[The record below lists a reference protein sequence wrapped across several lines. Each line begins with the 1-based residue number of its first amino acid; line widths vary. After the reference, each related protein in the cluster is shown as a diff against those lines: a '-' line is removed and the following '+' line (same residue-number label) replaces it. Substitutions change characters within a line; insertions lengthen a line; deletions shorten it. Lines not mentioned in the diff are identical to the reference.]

1 MSKLLKAIG
10 IIFAAGGAL
19 VVFYGMTFS
28 SGLFSYILF
37 FLGLVGMSIGFSL
50 LTAGRGDQELEPPPP
65 TVTEIRCTSPDCDF
79 KEIRNFEEGD
89 YVLKVLDKG
98 CPKCEA
104 EMVIEGIYVVREEE
118 ETEKG
123 RFSVP
128 QGQGE
133 GPSPSNKNSVL

>member
-10 IIFAAGGAL
+10 LVFAAAGAI
-19 VVFYGMTFS
+19 VVFYGMTFGS
-28 SGLFSYILF
+28 DLWSYVLF

-50 LTAGRGDQELEPPPP
+50 LTAGGDQEMEPPPP
-65 TVTEIRCTSPDCDF
+65 TVTEIRCSSPDCDF
-79 KEIRNFEEGD
+79 KEIRDFEEGD

-118 ETEKG
+118 EAEQG

-133 GPSPSNKNSVL
+133 GPPPSNKYGMF

>member
-10 IIFAAGGAL
+10 IVFAAAGAI
-19 VVFYGMTFS
+19 VVFYGMTF
-28 SGLFSYILF
+28 GEDLWSYVLF

-50 LTAGRGDQELEPPPP
+50 LTAGRGGEEMEPPPP
-65 TVTEIRCTSPDCDF
+65 TVTEIRCSSPDCDF
-79 KEIRNFEEGD
+79 KEIRDFEEGD

-104 EMVIEGIYVVREEE
+104 EMVIEGVYVVREEE
-118 ETEKG
+118 EAEKG

-133 GPSPSNKNSVL
+133 GPPPSNKHSMF